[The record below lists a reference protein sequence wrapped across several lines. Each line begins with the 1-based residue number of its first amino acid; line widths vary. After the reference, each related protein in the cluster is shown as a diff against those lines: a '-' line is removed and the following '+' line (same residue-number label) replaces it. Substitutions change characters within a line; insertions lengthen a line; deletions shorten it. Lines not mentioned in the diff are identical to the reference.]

1 MKKTATHRTS
11 PINRQNKSLGVTQ
24 AAKEEQRNHDLSALE
39 QIKKV
44 EKKYKSKMMKV
55 RLEKSIL
62 VGTENYL
69 RYVLAERGFSQ
80 EQIEQIIKDGHQ

>member
-1 MKKTATHRTS
+1 MKKTTAHRTS

-24 AAKEEQRNHDLSALE
+24 AAREEQRNRDLSALE

-62 VGTENYL
+62 IGTENYL

>member
-11 PINRQNKSLGVTQ
+11 QINRQNKSLGVTQ

-69 RYVLAERGFSQ
+69 RYVLAERGFSH

>member
-69 RYVLAERGFSQ
+69 RYVLEERGFSQ